1 MKQFNQ
7 VDHEE
12 MTMNDV
18 LEFTNFSLPSV
29 NDIVEGVVVRVS
41 NQEVTVDI
49 GGATEGTIYLNEL
62 TLDKVESAKDV
73 VKVGDT
79 IKAMAKKVDD
89 EQILLSRRALLE
101 YQRFQD
107 LKVAYEKGETLEG
120 RVIRT
125 VKGGLI
131 VNIGMDA
138 FLPTNMVD
146 VDFVT
151 DLEQYVGQKM
161 LVRIVEFNPR
171 NKRIKVS
178 RKIVVAE
185 QLKVAREDQYSTLA
199 VGDIVTGKVVRLEK
213 FGAFVR
219 FGALEGL
226 VHISEI
232 SHLPVE
238 KVEDALTVN
247 QEVSAKVIKVEG
259 TKIQLSIKAVLP
271 TPFEQF
277 VQVHHENE
285 VLEGTVVRLTEFG
298 AFVELAKGVEGLVHL
313 SELSWDHKAKLEEVV
328 SEGQKVQV
336 RIILLDK
343 KHNRIGLSLKKVEQ
357 DPWQTFSHKVGDVIC
372 GTVTNMT
379 DLGAFIKVA
388 PYIEG
393 LCHFTEASWNPNKKL
408 ASLVSVNEE
417 VEFKIISLDV
427 KKHRLGLS
435 LRAVKENPWNTVTLK
450 VGDVITG
457 KVESMNDRGA
467 FVAIEEDVIGFL
479 PANQITEKRI
489 NRVEDV
495 LSVGEVVE
503 VKVMRFEPK
512 QAKLELSIRRIKEDA
527 EREEFNKYMKEQEQA
542 ETETLGDLFGDAL
555 KNLLK

>member
-1 MKQFNQ
+1 M
-7 VDHEE
+7 
-12 MTMNDV
+12 
-18 LEFTNFSLPSV
+18 
-29 NDIVEGVVVRVS
+29 
-41 NQEVTVDI
+41 
-49 GGATEGTIYLNEL
+49 
-62 TLDKVESAKDV
+62 
-73 VKVGDT
+73 
-79 IKAMAKKVDD
+79 
-89 EQILLSRRALLE
+89 
-101 YQRFQD
+101 
-107 LKVAYEKGETLEG
+107 
-120 RVIRT
+120 
-125 VKGGLI
+125 
-131 VNIGMDA
+131 
-138 FLPTNMVD
+138 
-146 VDFVT
+146 
-151 DLEQYVGQKM
+151 
-161 LVRIVEFNPR
+161 
-171 NKRIKVS
+171 
-178 RKIVVAE
+178 
-185 QLKVAREDQYSTLA
+185 
-199 VGDIVTGKVVRLEK
+199 
-213 FGAFVR
+213 
-219 FGALEGL
+219 
-226 VHISEI
+226 
-232 SHLPVE
+232 
-238 KVEDALTVN
+238 
-247 QEVSAKVIKVEG
+247 
-259 TKIQLSIKAVLP
+259 
-271 TPFEQF
+271 
-277 VQVHHENE
+277 
-285 VLEGTVVRLTEFG
+285 
-298 AFVELAKGVEGLVHL
+298 
-313 SELSWDHKAKLEEVV
+313 V

-417 VEFKIISLDV
+417 VEVKIISLDV

-467 FVAIEEDVIGFL
+467 FVTIEEDVIGFL